1 MTPIIIKIKCSTYY
15 TSADV
20 AVTSSTY
27 VNGVYNDEGLTLDC
41 TITDIYETV
50 TVTWTTDAS
59 GVTFT
64 RYTDFNATVDDYNI
78 HNSTLILSTL
88 SDFVEGT
95 ATITC
100 STSIGDPITPY
111 NGEFEVQVFVPGQ
124 LLHFRFN
131 E

>member
-1 MTPIIIKIKCSTYY
+1 MT
-15 TSADV
+15 
-20 AVTSSTY
+20 VTSLTY
-27 VNGVYNDEGLTLDC
+27 VNGAYNDEGLTLVC
-41 TITDIYETV
+41 EVPRMSEPI